1 MTHKELRSLLLKRMK
16 ELERWYSDDPP
27 DPDKVADRERAIVY
41 EVASEMALAGFHRLH
56 AAGLTLRF
64 GDNTEAVKTY
74 LSRCLGAL
82 QSRQRTGSKGP
93 AHESNMLTPPEVAR
107 QYGVSPDTVRAWIT
121 SGDLRAVS
129 IGKGKR
135 PRYRVPRE
143 ALTELDAKRLPPIVP
158 SVPPQRRRRP
168 KPTGLIVTRFSSGH

>member
-1 MTHKELRSLLLKRMK
+1 MTRKELRSLVLKRLN
-16 ELERWYSDDPP
+16 ELDRWYSDDPP

-41 EVASEMALAGFHRLH
+41 EIASEMALAGFHRLH
-56 AAGLTLRF
+56 AAGLTLRDD
-64 GDNTEAVKTY
+64 DNTERVKTY
-74 LSRCLGAL
+74 LSRCLAAL
-82 QSRQRTGSKGP
+82 RSKRRTSSKGP
-93 AHESNMLTPPEVAR
+93 VHESNMLTPPEVAR
-107 QYGVSPDTVRAWIT
+107 RYGVSPDTVRAWIT

-129 IGKGKR
+129 IGKGRR

-158 SVPPQRRRRP
+158 AAPPQRRRRP